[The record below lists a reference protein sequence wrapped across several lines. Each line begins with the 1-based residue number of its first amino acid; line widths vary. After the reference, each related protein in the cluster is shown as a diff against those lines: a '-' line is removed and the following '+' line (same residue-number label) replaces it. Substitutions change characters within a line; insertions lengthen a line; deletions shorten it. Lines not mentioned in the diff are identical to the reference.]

1 MRQFAKEAH
10 QLSDDLRD
18 DHNLAVLWQALI
30 VQQEQIKPTSLD
42 TFTEAID
49 FQRERLQQR
58 AHVQGQRLYA
68 ERPAAYVARLEA
80 YWQAWRA

>member
-10 QLSDDLRD
+10 QLSDDLGD
-18 DHNLAVLWQALI
+18 DHDLAVLRQALI
-30 VQQEQIKPTSLD
+30 VQREQIKPTTLD

-58 AHVQGQRLYA
+58 AQVQGQHLYA
-68 ERPAAYVARLEA
+68 EKPSAYVARLEA
-80 YWQAWRA
+80 YWQAWRV